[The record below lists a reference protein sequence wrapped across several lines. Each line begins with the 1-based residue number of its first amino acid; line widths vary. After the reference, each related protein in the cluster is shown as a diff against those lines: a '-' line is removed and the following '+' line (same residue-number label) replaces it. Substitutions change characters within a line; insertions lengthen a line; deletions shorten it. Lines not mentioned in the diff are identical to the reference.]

1 MGEIGERS
9 GRDPVDPDVE
19 GAAASANDGSRD
31 PWASFDRW
39 ASTLFLI
46 FAVLGLLVILAI
58 GGLGGNA
65 DGLLLALSLGIAAVA
80 AALLLGTSIGL
91 DRQRGWARATA
102 FGLLLIML
110 VTGLVGAAADFMGGR
125 LTIPLGSIIAA
136 LVLVKKPGPLPA
148 MSAHDGRV
156 ATGVLAL
163 YLVASLGGLPAWL
176 LTAEASPLVADRD
189 QLELAVT
196 SDCPAD
202 GLPAAGDAGSVNVIV
217 SWSWR
222 SRDLVPLGGDA
233 VELSWGQPAVITARL
248 DEVRLPAGA
257 TIGGDGPGIQLL
269 QRESGTSSIIG
280 MGPGLLFRDTVVFS
294 LGGQPAGDG
303 RLEIPLDVQPPD
315 GGIAFDL
322 VARYAHGS
330 AWTQVAETSC
340 LLQAPATSAVP

>member
-9 GRDPVDPDVE
+9 GRDPVDPEVE
-19 GAAASANDGSRD
+19 GAAAGANDGTPD

-39 ASTLFLI
+39 ASNLFLV
-46 FAVLGLLVILAI
+46 FAVLGLLVIVAI
-58 GGLGGNA
+58 GGLGRNA
-65 DGLLLALSLGIAAVA
+65 DGLLLALGVAIAAVA

-91 DRQRGWARATA
+91 DRKRGWARAA
-102 FGLLLIML
+102 ASGLLVIML

-136 LVLVKKPGPLPA
+136 LVLAKKPGPLPA
-148 MSAHDGRV
+148 MCARDGRV
-156 ATGVLAL
+156 AVGVLGL
-163 YLVASLGGLPAWL
+163 YLVASPGGLPAWL
-176 LTAEASPLVADRD
+176 LTAEASPLVADRA
-189 QLELAVT
+189 QLELAVA

-222 SRDLVPLGGDA
+222 SRDLVPPGGDA
-233 VELSWGQPAVITARL
+233 VELSWGQPAVIAARL

-257 TIGGDGPGIQLL
+257 TIGGEGPGIRLL
-269 QRESGTSSIIG
+269 QQESGTSSIIG
-280 MGPGLLFRDTVVFS
+280 MGPGLLFGDTIVFS

-303 RLEIPLDVQPPD
+303 RLEIPLDVQSPD
-315 GGIAFDL
+315 GGIGFDL

-330 AWTQVAETSC
+330 AWTQIASTSC
-340 LLQAPATSAVP
+340 LVRAPAAGALP